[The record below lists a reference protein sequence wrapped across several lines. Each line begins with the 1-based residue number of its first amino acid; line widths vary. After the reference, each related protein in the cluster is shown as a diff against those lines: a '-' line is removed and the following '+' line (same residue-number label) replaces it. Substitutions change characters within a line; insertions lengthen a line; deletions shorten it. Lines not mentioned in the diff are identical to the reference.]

1 MKNSV
6 QRIQKTQ
13 YINEVSQGLKNAIG
27 KYPTTAEVIKYYNRF
42 ISVDDAV
49 SSLIMKS

>member
-6 QRIQKTQ
+6 ARIPKTQ

-27 KYPTTAEVIKYYNRF
+27 KFPAVSKVVKQYNRF
-42 ISVDDAV
+42 ISVDDAI
-49 SSLIMKS
+49 SNLIMKS